1 MLEVEGEET
10 EGIEMTV
17 VLIVVTI
24 VGMIEMTVGIE
35 GIVEEQ
41 IEMSNVLIVTSLDI
55 GPGIAIA
62 Q

>member
-1 MLEVEGEET
+1 MEGEET